1 MSGLHVDRARLPG
14 VQEVRQDFAILED
27 GALAHCLQKQE
38 IEQHYASNV
47 QKSQL
52 VQMDIRI
59 ARKLQDVENQEREL
73 GKSHQQK
80 KMEESD
86 SELARSIQ
94 EEIQRKAEE
103 CRQREEDDQEIAKQ
117 LQELE
122 EEEASSL
129 PSSHGT
135 RDVNHSE
142 HDDTDHLNWQM
153 AELELQSQEQLQQ
166 DEELAWRL
174 QEEEETHIRTRRNR
188 ERNDDYR
195 TAQVAQDEEIARYM
209 QDQELKYHQR
219 EVREWEL
226 RRESRSGSLS
236 FSEQRQNRSKK
247 TPVPL
252 DSEVVPLARDPP
264 PDCSDFPAQESGA
277 HSTKQLFSRNIAEEL
292 DPTFKSN
299 GTDPP
304 VDVPAVSSQ
313 ALAHT
318 VPVEGLFEYNEE
330 IAEAAFISPTK
341 RQSGRQKTKDKKEA
355 CKQQ

>member
-1 MSGLHVDRARLPG
+1 MSGLHIDRARLPG
-14 VQEVRQDFAILED
+14 VREVRQDFAILED

-59 ARKLQDVENQEREL
+59 ARKLQDVENQGSEL

-86 SELARSIQ
+86 SKLARSIQ
-94 EEIQRKAEE
+94 EEIHRKAEE
-103 CRQREEDDQEIAKQ
+103 CRQREEDDQEMAKK

-122 EEEASSL
+122 EEASFL
-129 PSSHGT
+129 PSSHSM
-135 RDVNHSE
+135 RDVNHPQ
-142 HDDTDHLNWQM
+142 HDSTDSINWQM

-209 QDQELKYHQR
+209 QDEELKYHQR

-226 RRESRSGSLS
+226 RRESRNRSLS
-236 FSEQRQNRSKK
+236 FSEQRQNRSKQ
-247 TPVPL
+247 TQVPP
-252 DSEVVPLARDPP
+252 DSEVVPLIRDPVLA
-264 PDCSDFPAQESGA
+264 CSDFPAQGSEG
-277 HSTKQLFSRNIAEEL
+277 HSAKQLFSRNIAEEL
-292 DPTFKSN
+292 DPTFKSS
-299 GTDPP
+299 GADPP
-304 VDVPAVSSQ
+304 IDVSSQ

-330 IAEAAFISPTK
+330 SPEAAFISPTK

>member
-1 MSGLHVDRARLPG
+1 MEAVC
-14 VQEVRQDFAILED
+14 QDFAILED

-52 VQMDIRI
+52 VQRDIQI
-59 ARKLQDVENQEREL
+59 ARKLQDVENRGSKP

-94 EEIQRKAEE
+94 EEIHRKAEE
-103 CRQREEDDQEIAKQ
+103 CRQREEDDQEIAKK
-117 LQELE
+117 LQEL

-129 PSSHGT
+129 PSPHSM
-135 RDVNHSE
+135 RDVTLPQNDE
-142 HDDTDHLNWQM
+142 TDPINWQM

-209 QDQELKYHQR
+209 QDEELKYHQR

-226 RRESRSGSLS
+226 RRESRNRSVS
-236 FSEQRQNRSKK
+236 FSEQRWNGSKIQ
-247 TPVPL
+247 VPP
-252 DSEVVPLARDPP
+252 DSEVLPLARDPP
-264 PDCSDFPAQESGA
+264 PECSEFPAQGSEG

-292 DPTFKSN
+292 DPTFKSS

-304 VDVPAVSSQ
+304 VDAPVVSSQ

-330 IAEAAFISPTK
+330 SPEAAFISPTK

>member
-14 VQEVRQDFAILED
+14 VQEVCQDFAILED

-59 ARKLQDVENQEREL
+59 ARKLQDVENQGSKL

-80 KMEESD
+80 TMEESD

-94 EEIQRKAEE
+94 EEIHRKAEE
-103 CRQREEDDQEIAKQ
+103 CRQREEDDQEIAKK

-122 EEEASSL
+122 EEASSF
-129 PSSHGT
+129 PSSQSL
-135 RDVNHSE
+135 RDVNLPQNDS
-142 HDDTDHLNWQM
+142 TDPINWQM

-174 QEEEETHIRTRRNR
+174 QEEEDTHIRTRRNR

-209 QDQELKYHQR
+209 QDEELKYHQR

-226 RRESRSGSLS
+226 RRESRNRSIS
-236 FSEQRQNRSKK
+236 FSEQRWNGSKIQVR
-247 TPVPL
+247 P
-252 DSEVVPLARDPP
+252 DSEVLPLARDPP
-264 PDCSDFPAQESGA
+264 PECSDFPAQGSEG
-277 HSTKQLFSRNIAEEL
+277 HNTKQLFSRNIAEEL
-292 DPTFKSN
+292 DPTFKSSRA
-299 GTDPP
+299 DPP
-304 VDVPAVSSQ
+304 VDVSAVSSQ
-313 ALAHT
+313 ALTHT

-330 IAEAAFISPTK
+330 SLEAAFISPTK
-341 RQSGRQKTKDKKEA
+341 RQSGRQKTKDKKET

>member
-1 MSGLHVDRARLPG
+1 MSGLHVDRAQLPG

-59 ARKLQDVENQEREL
+59 ARKLQDVENQGRKL

-94 EEIQRKAEE
+94 EEIHRKAEE
-103 CRQREEDDQEIAKQ
+103 CRQREEDDEEIAKK
-117 LQELE
+117 LQEL
-122 EEEASSL
+122 EEASSL
-129 PSSHGT
+129 PSSHITG
-135 RDVNHSE
+135 DVNHP
-142 HDDTDHLNWQM
+142 HDGGTDPINWQM
-153 AELELQSQEQLQQ
+153 AELELQSQEQLLQ

-174 QEEEETHIRTRRNR
+174 QEEEETHIRTKRNR

-209 QDQELKYHQR
+209 QDEELKYHQR

-226 RRESRSGSLS
+226 RRENRRGSISYL
-236 FSEQRQNRSKK
+236 EQRQGRSKK
-247 TPVPL
+247 TQAPP
-252 DSEVVPLARDPP
+252 DFEVSPLARERPL
-264 PDCSDFPAQESGA
+264 DCSDFSAQGSEG
-277 HSTKQLFSRNIAEEL
+277 HNTKQLFSRNIAEEL
-292 DPTFKSN
+292 DPTFKSS

-304 VDVPAVSSQ
+304 IDAPAITSQ

-330 IAEAAFISPTK
+330 SPEAAFISPTK

>member
-1 MSGLHVDRARLPG
+1 MSGLHIDRARLPG

-59 ARKLQDVENQEREL
+59 ARKLQDVENQGSEL

-94 EEIQRKAEE
+94 EEIHRKAEE
-103 CRQREEDDQEIAKQ
+103 RRQREEDDQEIAKK
-117 LQELE
+117 LQEL
-122 EEEASSL
+122 EEASSL
-129 PSSHGT
+129 PSSHSM
-135 RDVNHSE
+135 RDVSHPQ
-142 HDDTDHLNWQM
+142 HDGTDSINWRM

-209 QDQELKYHQR
+209 QDEELKCHQR

-226 RRESRSGSLS
+226 RRESRNRSAS
-236 FSEQRQNRSKK
+236 FSEQRQNRSKQ
-247 TPVPL
+247 TQVPP
-252 DSEVVPLARDPP
+252 DSEVVPLTRDPAL
-264 PDCSDFPAQESGA
+264 DCSDLPAQGSEGRGA
-277 HSTKQLFSRNIAEEL
+277 KQLFSRNVAEEL
-292 DPTFKSN
+292 DPTFKSS

-304 VDVPAVSSQ
+304 VNASTVSSQ

-318 VPVEGLFEYNEE
+318 VPVEGLFEYSEE
-330 IAEAAFISPTK
+330 SPEAAFISPTK
-341 RQSGRQKTKDKKEA
+341 RPSGRQKAKDKKEA

>member
-14 VQEVRQDFAILED
+14 VQEVCQDFAILED

-59 ARKLQDVENQEREL
+59 ARKLQDVENQGSKL

-94 EEIQRKAEE
+94 EEIHRKAEE
-103 CRQREEDDQEIAKQ
+103 CRQREEDDQEIAKK
-117 LQELE
+117 LQEL

-129 PSSHGT
+129 PSSHST
-135 RDVNHSE
+135 RDVAVPHN
-142 HDDTDHLNWQM
+142 DGTDPINWQM
-153 AELELQSQEQLQQ
+153 AELDLQSQEQLQQ

-209 QDQELKYHQR
+209 QDEELKYHQR

-226 RRESRSGSLS
+226 RRESRNRSIS
-236 FSEQRQNRSKK
+236 FSEQRQNGSKIQ
-247 TPVPL
+247 VPP
-252 DSEVVPLARDPP
+252 DSEVLPLARDPP
-264 PDCSDFPAQESGA
+264 PECSDFPVQGSEGL
-277 HSTKQLFSRNIAEEL
+277 STKQLFSRNIAEEL
-292 DPTFKSN
+292 DPTFKSS
-299 GTDPP
+299 GIDPP
-304 VDVPAVSSQ
+304 VDASAVASQ
-313 ALAHT
+313 ALTHT

-330 IAEAAFISPTK
+330 SPEAAFISPTK

>member
-59 ARKLQDVENQEREL
+59 ARKLQDVENQGRKL

-103 CRQREEDDQEIAKQ
+103 CRQREEDDQEIAKK

-122 EEEASSL
+122 EEASFFL
-129 PSSHGT
+129 SSHSP
-135 RDVNHSE
+135 RDVNDPQ
-142 HDDTDHLNWQM
+142 HDVTDPLNWQM
-153 AELELQSQEQLQQ
+153 AGLELHSQEQLQQ

-209 QDQELKYHQR
+209 QDEELKCHQR

-226 RRESRSGSLS
+226 RRENRNRSIS
-236 FSEQRQNRSKK
+236 FSEQRQSRSKK
-247 TPVPL
+247 TQVPL
-252 DSEVVPLARDPP
+252 DAEVIPPARDPP
-264 PDCSDFPAQESGA
+264 PDCSDFPTQASEGNG
-277 HSTKQLFSRNIAEEL
+277 TKQLFSRNIAEEL
-292 DPTFKSN
+292 DPTFKSS

-304 VDVPAVSSQ
+304 VDVPAVSCQ

-318 VPVEGLFEYNEE
+318 IPVEGLFEYSEE
-330 IAEAAFISPTK
+330 SPEAAFISPTK
-341 RQSGRQKTKDKKEA
+341 RQSGRQKTKDKKEP